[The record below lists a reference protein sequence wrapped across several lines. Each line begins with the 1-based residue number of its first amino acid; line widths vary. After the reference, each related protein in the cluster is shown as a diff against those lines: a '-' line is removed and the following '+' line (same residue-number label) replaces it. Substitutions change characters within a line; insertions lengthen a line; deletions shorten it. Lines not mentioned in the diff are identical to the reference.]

1 MSDLKNYIAQRKRN
15 DREFAESFDDGYARF
30 KIGAARRKTRNA
42 TSAGVTV
49 DFGRPR
55 KTTR

>member
-30 KIGAARRKTRNA
+30 KITPALQRTCKATR
-42 TSAGVTV
+42 AG
-49 DFGRPR
+49 FAIGSGRPW
-55 KTTR
+55 KITT